1 MGRNKYRLDYVS
13 ERVLSETKYF
23 LLAQSTLAKTARF
36 SCRSTSTIYRDFNE
50 KLPKINA
57 ELYREVRMQIERNK
71 RGKKIANNGTTKQK
85 NLVKQNT
92 KPRC

>member
-1 MGRNKYRLDYVS
+1 MGRTKYKLDYVS

-23 LLAQSTLAKTARF
+23 LLAQSTLEKTAKF
-36 SCRSTSTIYRDFNE
+36 SCRSTSTIYRDLNE

-71 RGKKIANNGTTKQK
+71 RGRSLGNNGTVKQK
-85 NLVKQNT
+85 SLVK
-92 KPRC
+92 K

>member
-23 LLAQSTLAKTARF
+23 LLAQSTLAKTAKF
-36 SCRSTSTIYRDFNE
+36 SCRSTSTIYRDLNE

-71 RGKKIANNGTTKQK
+71 RGKCVINKESAKQK
-85 NLVKQNT
+85 SLVKNK